1 MLKQLVILSAMTL
14 LGCAATAQEV
24 SYRKDIAPLWQ
35 SKCVACHGA
44 QSPELADFQLDEKG
58 FAAKSL
64 GPRMDS
70 YGHIIG
76 FIGWPDAGAIMRRLD
91 DGKSALAG
99 GKPGNMHQY
108 LGSTDEERAANLNL
122 LKAWIGEGA
131 WNLNRWEAR
140 GEVPAVSKE
149 QMGKIKAKY

>member
-1 MLKQLVILSAMTL
+1 MHAKLFAL
-14 LGCAATAQEV
+14 LALHLCMAAATAQEV

-58 FAAKSL
+58 FAAKSQ

-70 YGHIIG
+70 YGRIIG
-76 FIGWPDAGAIMRRLD
+76 FIAWPDSGAIMRRLD
-91 DGKSALAG
+91 DGKSTLAG
-99 GKPGNMHQY
+99 GKPGNMYQY
-108 LGSTDEERAANLNL
+108 LGSTDPERAANLNL